1 MADNIQQP
9 NMQGAPVQPQQPVQ
23 QPVQEPIQPSF
34 DNSVSGKKDGQTK
47 CPQCGATD
55 ISVNA
60 KKGVLRC
67 NYCRHEFQPEIAA
80 GMNGDITKLQ
90 GVWVGK
96 GASDIQKGEQSKQ
109 MLTLKCTSCGAEV
122 VIDTKEATQAR
133 CHWCRNMLSIQN
145 QIPNGAVPDA
155 VLPFKLTKQQ
165 AQQKI
170 EEFVNKR
177 KFFANPKFKQEFT
190 TDNIMGVYMPY
201 MSINANTH
209 VRLEGLGEI
218 KTRQYTV
225 KHGDNYYTYYDA
237 DEYKVGREYD
247 AAIKGLTIES
257 NTQRMSNDKGETNN
271 IINSIMPFD
280 MENCV
285 QWDANYLHGYTSE
298 RRDTNV
304 NDLKGYGDEKVRA
317 VARYSINDTLGKYDR
332 GVSWKS
338 ENINIIGE
346 QWSAVYLPV
355 WLYSYFEDKG
365 NGQGIKHYVAVNA
378 RTQETM
384 GSVPVY
390 MPLLLGISAIIEV
403 IGLILFIFMLGVKN
417 GYKFSW
423 LFLLPGLI
431 YGFSMYNKY
440 RNKNAKHVYE
450 TDTLQLKSNIKG
462 YDTFNRKRK
471 GLSNSMIEG
480 CNNKTVNSST
490 ANKVLNTV
498 TGGNVLGTAV
508 NIGLNTF
515 LK

>member
-1 MADNIQQP
+1 MADNIQDQ
-9 NMQGAPVQPQQPVQ
+9 
-23 QPVQEPIQPSF
+23 PIQPSF
-34 DNSVSGKKDGQTK
+34 DNSVTTKEDGQTK
-47 CPQCGATD
+47 CPQCGSTD

-67 NYCRHEFQPEIAA
+67 NYCRHEFQPEVAA

-90 GVWVGK
+90 GIWVGK
-96 GASDIQKGEQSKQ
+96 GACDIKKGEQSKE

-122 VIDTKEATQAR
+122 VIDTKESTQAR

-170 EEFVNKR
+170 EEFVGKR
-177 KFFANPKFKQEFT
+177 KFFAHPKFKEEFT
-190 TDNIMGVYMPY
+190 TENIMGVYMPY

-225 KHGDNYYTYYDA
+225 KTGDTYHTYYDA
-237 DEYKVGREYD
+237 DEYRVGREYD

-257 NTQRMSNDKGETNN
+257 NSQRMSNDKGETNN
-271 IINSIMPFD
+271 IINAIMPFD

-285 QWDANYLHGYTSE
+285 TWDANYLHGYTSE

-304 NDLKGYGDEKVRA
+304 NQLKEYGDEKIRG
-317 VARYSINDTLGKYDR
+317 VARYTINDTLAKYDR

-338 ENINIIGE
+338 QNIDIIGE

-355 WLYSYFEDKG
+355 WLYSYYENKG
-365 NGQGIKHYVAVNA
+365 NGQGTKHYVAVNA

-390 MPLLLGISAIIEV
+390 MPLLLGISAIIEI
-403 IGLILFIFMLGVKN
+403 IGIILFAILLGVKN

-423 LFLLPGLI
+423 LFLLPGII
-431 YGFSMYNKY
+431 YGLSIYGKY

-450 TDTLQLKSNIKG
+450 LETLQQKNNIKG
-462 YDTFNRKRK
+462 YDTFNRHRK

-480 CNNKTVNSST
+480 YNNKVIST
-490 ANKVLNTV
+490 STSEKVLNSV
-498 TGGNVLGTAV
+498 TGGNVLGTVA
-508 NIGLNTF
+508 NIGLNNM
-515 LK
+515 LHR